1 MIVTSTTIAE
11 KPAKVFDVPGKTRR
25 IDVSAAA
32 REPYTG
38 KGNSAPLE
46 LHARLGHDE
55 NRMMQLLRS
64 AFLFL
69 LRLLFGFRYR
79 VRVEGLEEV
88 RNLEGPLLIL
98 PNHPGYVDP
107 PLLMSHL
114 RIKQTIRPTVFSG
127 IYRTPVFYPLMR
139 LLHALEVPDLSEH
152 SHEARGQTLS
162 VIDSIV
168 SGVQQG
174 ESFLIYPSGRVQR
187 REQERIGSARA
198 AAETIQRCPQAKIV
212 LVRTRGI
219 WGSMFSYAR
228 TGRRPHLGWA
238 AVRALGW
245 VLANLAVFI
254 PRRDVTITLQV
265 IDRSEL
271 PGLSREELNPFLD
284 QWYFPERVENAK
296 FVPYH
301 FCFGPRNYH
310 FPHMD
315 AAGQVDL
322 AKIKP
327 ATIHAVNDLIEE
339 HVGHAL
345 EDDEKQANVP
355 LDQLGLDSLDRMD
368 VALKI
373 ENRFGFHSDRVG
385 DSLGEL
391 WALAEGLVTGS
402 GEGPRPAP
410 AAWIRTPHTIRL
422 GEILAETIAEAFVRR
437 ALANPR
443 DIAVAD
449 QVSGALCYRKLLVG
463 ASLLGKRFDA
473 LQGHAVGILL
483 PASVAADLVYF
494 SLQLVGKLPVIL
506 NWTTGPANVAHA
518 VEILDVRYVV
528 TSRKLIDRLGIEVSG
543 AEYVFLED
551 VKAGIGKLEALATLV
566 RTYLLPGRFLQ
577 ELPRPN
583 PDEPAVVLFTSG
595 SESTP
600 KAVPLSHGNLITN
613 ARDALAVVAPKSTDA
628 MLGFLPPFHSFGL
641 LGNIIATVL
650 GGIRVVHHPDPTD
663 AGSLVHLTATYG
675 ATFLVTTPTFLG
687 YMLAQAKPENLRTL
701 RLIIT
706 GAEKCPDALFDKAL
720 QMVPQLK
727 ILEGYGI
734 TECSPIVSGNRPDR
748 IKRGTVGQPM
758 DQLEICVVDPNTHQ
772 PLPPNTTGMLLVHGP
787 SVFHGYLNYSGPA
800 PFLELDGR
808 RWYVTGDLV
817 QVDEQKYISF
827 RGRLKRFLKA
837 GGEMIS
843 LPALEEP
850 FNQLY
855 PPTDQGPQV
864 AVEGVET
871 RGGRLIV
878 LFSVPEITLRQA
890 NAILAKTGFRGVMRI
905 DDVMP
910 VDSIP
915 VLGTGKTDYKVLRR
929 MVADKAQAALK

>member
-1 MIVTSTTIAE
+1 
-11 KPAKVFDVPGKTRR
+11 
-25 IDVSAAA
+25 
-32 REPYTG
+32 
-38 KGNSAPLE
+38 
-46 LHARLGHDE
+46 
-55 NRMMQLLRS
+55 MQFLRS
-64 AFLFL
+64 AFWFL
-69 LRLLFGFRYR
+69 LRSLFRFRYR
-79 VRVEGLEEV
+79 VRVHGLEEV
-88 RNLEGPLLIL
+88 RRVQGPLLIL

-107 PLLMSHL
+107 PLLLSHL
-114 RIKQTIRPTVFSG
+114 RIKQVIRPTVFSG
-127 IYRTPVFYPLMR
+127 IYRAPAFYPLMR
-139 LLHALEVPDLSEH
+139 LVNALEVPDLSEH
-152 SHEARGQTLS
+152 SREAREQTLS

-168 SGVQQG
+168 SGVQRG
-174 ESFLIYPSGRVQR
+174 ESYLIYPSGRVQR
-187 REQERIGSARA
+187 QEQERIGGARA
-198 AAETIQRCPQAKIV
+198 AAEAIQRCPQATIV
-212 LVRTRGI
+212 LVRTQGI
-219 WGSMFSYAR
+219 WGSMFSYAY

-238 AVRALGW
+238 ALRALGW
-245 VLANLAVFI
+245 VLANLVVFI

-265 IDRSEL
+265 LDRSKL

-284 QWYFPERVENAK
+284 RWYFPDGFQK
-296 FVPYH
+296 PTFVPYH
-301 FCFGPRNYH
+301 FCFGPRDYH
-310 FPHMD
+310 FPEMA
-315 AAGQVDL
+315 AAGQIDL
-322 AKIKP
+322 AKIRP
-327 ATIHAVNDLIEE
+327 ATVHAVNDLIEE

-345 EDDEKQANVP
+345 EEDEKQADVA
-355 LDQLGLDSLDRMD
+355 LDRLGLDSLDRMD

-385 DSLGEL
+385 DTLGEL

-402 GEGPRPAP
+402 GEGPQPVP
-410 AAWIRTPHTIRL
+410 GAWDHSPRTIRP

-443 DIAVAD
+443 AIAVAD
-449 QVSGALCYRKLLVG
+449 QMSGVLSYRKLLV
-463 ASLLGKRFDA
+463 AANLLGKRFDA
-473 LQGHAVGILL
+473 LEGRAVGVLL

-494 SLQLVGKLPVIL
+494 GLHLVGKLPVIL
-506 NWTTGPANVAHA
+506 NWTTGPANLAHA
-518 VEILDVRYVV
+518 VDVLGVRYVI
-528 TSRKLIDRLGIEVSG
+528 TSRKLIDRLGIEVAG

-551 VKAGIGKLEALATLV
+551 LKAGIGKREALATLA
-566 RTYLLPGRFLQ
+566 RAYLLPGRFLQ
-577 ELPRPN
+577 GLPRPN

-600 KAVPLSHGNLITN
+600 KAVPLSHGNLISN
-613 ARDALAVVAPKSTDA
+613 ARDALAVVIPSNADA

-641 LGNIIATVL
+641 LGNILATVL

-663 AGSLVHLTATYG
+663 AKSLVHLTASYG
-675 ATFLVTTPTFLG
+675 ATLLVTTPTFLG
-687 YMLAQAKPENLRTL
+687 YMLALARPEDLRTL

-706 GAEKCPDALFDKAL
+706 GAEKCPDSLFDKAL
-720 QMVPQLK
+720 QMAPQLK

-758 DQLEICVVDPNTHQ
+758 DQLEICVVDPDSHH
-772 PLPPNTTGMLLVHGP
+772 PLPRNTTGMLLVHGP
-787 SVFHGYLNYSGPA
+787 SVFHGYLNSSGPA

-817 QVDEQKYISF
+817 QVDEQRYITF

-871 RGGRLIV
+871 RDGRLIV
-878 LFSVPEITLRQA
+878 LFALPELTLRQA
-890 NAILAKTGFRGVMRI
+890 NAVLAKAGFRGVMRI
-905 DDVMP
+905 DDVTR
-910 VDSIP
+910 VDRIP

-929 MVADKAQAALK
+929 MVAEKAQATPK